1 MASDIFK
8 AQGGGINFVHGGSS
22 PQEMLIPLI
31 DVRTE
36 KGHKETTNAV
46 ISLVSLS
53 NKITNL
59 IFSLD
64 FIQNEPVG
72 SVVKETTYRICFVNE
87 SGEKMAAIPNV
98 FSVIQSES
106 DSGAGFQYPDHLS
119 GIFYHKAPAIV
130 QKNPG
135 MRVWSGA
142 IAKAPQY
149 FRFQGFAASG
159 GTIGCHQAPLL
170 GRSSTFPRSHC
181 RRSPGL

>member
-1 MASDIFK
+1 MLSFQSRVRRPRCRYTFSFFIAQFPRGIPRVHRVDHRLQISIFFKFLKIKQHADFFLQNMLLLSPPVLAPKREQEQIYAS
-8 AQGGGINFVHGGSS
+8 V
-22 PQEMLIPLI
+22 LI
-31 DVRTE
+31 
-36 KGHKETTNAV
+36 
-46 ISLVSLS
+46 
-53 NKITNL
+53 
-59 IFSLD
+59 
-64 FIQNEPVG
+64 
-72 SVVKETTYRICFVNE
+72 YE
-87 SGEKMAAIPNV
+87 SGKKMAAIPNV

-135 MRVWSGA
+135 MLVWSGA

-149 FRFQGFAASG
+149 FRFQGFATSG